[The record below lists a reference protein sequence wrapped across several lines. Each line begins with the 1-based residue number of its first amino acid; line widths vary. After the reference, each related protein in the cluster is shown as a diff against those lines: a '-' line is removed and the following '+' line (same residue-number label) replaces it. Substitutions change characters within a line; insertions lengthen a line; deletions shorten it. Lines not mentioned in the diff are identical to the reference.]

1 MTLYSATEPSGRPR
15 PPMRAKRT
23 PGQSAST
30 TEQRPGLYQRRISRF
45 RRISSRSVTL
55 TAPRRGER
63 PISRF
68 RWIPAAAGWTVGV
81 IATLSLIASVSPVI
95 RWLIKVPREFINNY
109 LFNFPDTSFAWSFVL
124 ALLAGALTARK
135 RIAWWLLVLNLLVAA
150 GWNIGGLAADNNT
163 ALNIFGESLG
173 LVLHVAALGVLV
185 LAYRE
190 FWAKVRRG
198 ALYKAAAVLIT
209 GWAIGILL
217 SWGLVEMFPRT
228 LAPDD
233 RLFYVVDRVVGF
245 AVAGPGSFAGRPHVF
260 LNALFGLF
268 SAFALIA
275 AAIVL
280 FQSQRAE
287 NALTGEDESAIRGL
301 LELYGKNDSLGYFA
315 TRRDKSVVF
324 APSGRAAITYRVE
337 LGVCLASGDPVGDPR
352 AWPQAIDAWLALCQ
366 TYGWTPGNMGA
377 SSAGARAFRDAGLN
391 ALELGDEAILH
402 TGDFKLSGR
411 DMRGVRQAVT
421 RARRSGLTVRIRR
434 HHDIE
439 QDEMKRVTA
448 RADAW
453 RDTESERGFSMALGR
468 LGDPADGDCLLV
480 EAIQPDH
487 TVVAMLS
494 LVPWGQNGVSLD
506 LMRRSAQSP
515 NGTIELMVSE
525 LALHAERIGISCIS
539 LNFAMFRS
547 AFEQGAQLGAGPVAR
562 LWRGFLLFFS
572 RWWQLETLYRSN
584 VKYQPSW
591 VPRYACYEDAR
602 MIPRVGVASVIAEG
616 FLVLP
621 FTRRP
626 KQHTGHHP
634 SVPPTLVATGLLH
647 HDGTAPDVS
656 RFPRADLG
664 RADEDQRRLPEQM
677 RVRLCKLKMLQDSGI
692 DAYPVGEPPSHTVAQ
707 ALGADDPTTISVS
720 GRVLQIRNFGG
731 VLFVQL
737 RDWSAEMQ
745 LLLENSALER
755 GRTADF
761 TKAIDLGDLVEV
773 TGQMGHSQ
781 TGTKSMIVHSWRL
794 IGKCLRPLPNKW
806 KGLTD
811 PEARV
816 RSRYVD
822 LAVNAESRELITARS
837 NVLRAIRDTLC
848 AKGFLEV
855 ETPILQQIHGGAA
868 ARPFITHSNTYDLD
882 LYLRIA
888 PELYLKRLCVGGVE
902 RVFELGRAFRNEGVD
917 SSHNPEFTLLEAYQA
932 HADYTVWIDGS
943 RELIQN
949 AAQAANG
956 AQVVMRPRNPDRR
969 AGTDDYF
976 EPVDISGVWL
986 VKTVHDAVSE
996 ALGEHIDAH
1005 TSLAKLR
1012 TLSDAAQIPYLTRW
1026 DTGAIVLELYEHL
1039 VEARTEQPTFYID
1052 FPTSVSPL
1060 TRPHR
1065 SKPHVA
1071 ERWDLVAWGV
1081 ELGTAYSEL
1090 TDPVEQRRRLQ
1101 EQSLL
1106 AAGGDPEAMEFDED
1120 FLQAME
1126 YAMPP
1131 TGGLGMGV
1139 DRVVMLITGRSI
1151 RETLPF
1157 PLAKPR

>member
-1 MTLYSATEPSGRPR
+1 MTVTTTRPR
-15 PPMRAKRT
+15 AT
-23 PGQSAST
+23 
-30 TEQRPGLYQRRISRF
+30 SRF
-45 RRISSRSVTL
+45 HWV
-55 TAPRRGER
+55 
-63 PISRF
+63 
-68 RWIPAAAGWTVGV
+68 PAAAGWTVGV
-81 IATLSLIASVSPVI
+81 IATLSLLASVSPVL
-95 RWLIKVPREFINNY
+95 RWLIRVPREFINDY

-135 RIAWWLLVLNLLVAA
+135 RIGWWVLVGNLVIAAVLNVT
-150 GWNIGGLAADNNT
+150 GLAGDNKT
-163 ALNIFGESLG
+163 ALQIFGDTLG
-173 LVLHVAALGVLV
+173 LTLHLAAIVVLV
-185 LAYRE
+185 LGYRE

-198 ALYKAAAVLIT
+198 ALFKAAAVLVA
-209 GWAIGILL
+209 GWAIAIAL
-217 SWGLVEMFPRT
+217 SWGLVELFPRT
-228 LAPDD
+228 LERQD
-233 RLFYVVDRVVGF
+233 RLPYVANRVIGF
-245 AVAGPGSFAGRPHVF
+245 ALADKDLFQGRPSVV
-260 LNALFGLF
+260 LNAIFGLLG
-268 SAFALIA
+268 ALALMA

-324 APSGRAAITYRVE
+324 APNGRAAITYRVE
-337 LGVCLASGDPVGDPR
+337 VGVCLASGDPLGDPR
-352 AWPQAIDAWLALCQ
+352 AWPQAIDAWLQLCQ
-366 TYGWTPGNMGA
+366 AYGWTPGVMGT
-377 SSAGARAFRDAGLN
+377 SSHAAQAFRAAGLT

-402 TGDFKLSGR
+402 TADFKLSGP

-421 RARRSGLTVRIRR
+421 RARRAGLTVRIRR
-434 HHDIE
+434 HRE
-439 QDEMKRVTA
+439 LPAEEMKQVIA

-453 RDTESERGFSMALGR
+453 RDTETERGFSMALGR
-468 LGDPADGDCLLV
+468 LGDPADSDCLLV
-480 EAIQPDH
+480 EAVDQGNQ
-487 TVVAMLS
+487 VVAMLS
-494 LVPWGQNGVSLD
+494 LVPWGHNGVSLD
-506 LMRRSAQSP
+506 LMRRSPQSP

-525 LALHAERIGISCIS
+525 LTLNADRLGITRIS

-547 AFEQGAQLGAGPVAR
+547 AFAQGSQLGAGPVAR
-562 LWRGFLLFFS
+562 LWRGFLVFFS

-584 VKYQPSW
+584 VKYQPEW

-616 FLVLP
+616 VLVLP
-621 FTRRP
+621 FSRRN

-634 SVPPTLVATGLLH
+634 SVPETLVASGLLH
-647 HDGTAPDVS
+647 HDGTAPDLS
-656 RFPRADLG
+656 ELQQAELSG
-664 RADEDQRRLPEQM
+664 TDERQPRLPEQM
-677 RVRLCKLKMLQDSGI
+677 RVRLAKLRALQQSGI
-692 DAYPVGEPPSHTVAQ
+692 DPYPVGHPPNHTVVE
-707 ALGADDPTTISVS
+707 ALAADDQTSVTVS
-720 GRVLQIRNFGG
+720 GRILRIRDFGG
-731 VLFVQL
+731 VLFAQL
-737 RDWSAEMQ
+737 RDWSGEMQ
-745 LLLENSALER
+745 VLLDNSLLDDS
-755 GRTADF
+755 GTAGF
-761 TKAIDLGDLVEV
+761 TRAIDLGDLVEV
-773 TGQMGHSQ
+773 TGHMGSSK
-781 TGTKSMIVHSWRL
+781 TGTRSLIVRRWRL

-816 RSRYVD
+816 RTRYLD
-822 LAVNAESRELITARS
+822 LAINAESRRLITARS
-837 NVLRAIRDTLC
+837 SVLRAIRETLF
-848 AKGFLEV
+848 AKGFVEV
-855 ETPILQQIHGGAA
+855 ETPVLQQIHGGAT
-868 ARPFITHSNTYDLD
+868 ARPFVTHINTYDLD

-917 SSHNPEFTLLEAYQA
+917 FSHNPEFTLLEAYQA
-932 HADYTVWIDGS
+932 NADYLTWIDGC

-949 AAQAANG
+949 AAEAANG
-956 AQVVMRPRNPDRR
+956 AHVVMRPRPDSSD
-969 AGTDDYF
+969 GKL
-976 EPVDISGVWL
+976 EPVDISGAWP

-996 ALGEHIDAH
+996 ALGEHIEPGTD
-1005 TSLAKLR
+1005 LAKLR
-1012 TLSDAAQIPYLTRW
+1012 KLSDAAGIPYLSRW
-1026 DTGAIVLELYEHL
+1026 DAGAVVLELYEHL
-1039 VEARTEQPTFYID
+1039 VEARTEEPTFYTD
-1052 FPTSVSPL
+1052 FPSSVSPL

-1065 SKPHVA
+1065 SKCDVA
-1071 ERWDLVAWGV
+1071 ERWDLVAWGI

-1106 AAGGDPEAMEFDED
+1106 AAGGDPEAMQLDED

>member
-1 MTLYSATEPSGRPR
+1 M
-15 PPMRAKRT
+15 
-23 PGQSAST
+23 
-30 TEQRPGLYQRRISRF
+30 
-45 RRISSRSVTL
+45 
-55 TAPRRGER
+55 
-63 PISRF
+63 
-68 RWIPAAAGWTVGV
+68 PAAAGWTVGV

-95 RWLIKVPREFINNY
+95 RWVIRVPREFINDY

-135 RIAWWLLVLNLLVAA
+135 RIAWWLLVLNLVVAA
-150 GWNIGGLAADNNT
+150 GFNVAGLASGDNT
-163 ALNIFGESLG
+163 ELRTFGEELG
-173 LVLHVAALGVLV
+173 LVLHVGALVLLL

-190 FWAKVRRG
+190 FWAKVRPG
-198 ALYKAAAVLIT
+198 ALYKAAGVLIT

-217 SWGLVEMFPRT
+217 SWGLVELFPRT
-228 LAPDD
+228 LAPGD

-268 SAFALIA
+268 SALALIA

-352 AWPQAIDAWLALCQ
+352 AWPQAIEAWLALCQ

-377 SSAGARAFRDAGLN
+377 SSDGARAFREAGLN
-391 ALELGDEAILH
+391 ALELGDEAILR
-402 TGDFKLSGR
+402 TGDFRLSGR

-421 RARRSGLTVRIRR
+421 RARRAGLTVRIRR

-439 QDEMKRVTA
+439 PDEMAHVIA
-448 RADAW
+448 RADDW

-468 LGDPADGDCLLV
+468 LGDPADADCLLV
-480 EAIQPDH
+480 EAIRPDH

-494 LVPWGQNGVSLD
+494 LVPWGRNGVSLD
-506 LMRRSAQSP
+506 LMRRSPQSP

-525 LALHAERIGISCIS
+525 LALHAERMGISRIS

-584 VKYQPSW
+584 MKYQPDW

-621 FTRRP
+621 FTRRNE
-626 KQHTGHHP
+626 QHTGHHP
-634 SVPPTLVATGLLH
+634 SVPPQLVATGLLH
-647 HDGTAPDVS
+647 PDGSAPDLS
-656 RFPRADLG
+656 ELQDDLTA
-664 RADEDQRRLPEQM
+664 ADEHERRLPEQM
-677 RVRLCKLKMLQDSGI
+677 RVRLSKLKMLQDSGI
-692 DAYPVGEPPSHTVAQ
+692 DAYPVGQAPSHTVAQ
-707 ALGADDPTTISVS
+707 ALGSDDGQTTVSVS
-720 GRVLQIRNFGG
+720 GRVLRIRDFGG
-731 VLFVQL
+731 VLFAQL
-737 RDWSAEMQ
+737 RDWSAEVQ
-745 LLLENSALER
+745 LLLDNSVLED
-755 GRTADF
+755 GCTADF

-773 TGQMGHSQ
+773 TGQMGYSK
-781 TGTKSMIVHSWRL
+781 TGTRSLIVHKWRL

-822 LAVNAESRELITARS
+822 LAVNAESRELIAARS
-837 NVLRAIRDTLC
+837 SVLRAIRETLS

-855 ETPILQQIHGGAA
+855 ETPILQQIHGGAT
-868 ARPFITHSNTYDLD
+868 ARPFITHINSYDLD

-917 SSHNPEFTLLEAYQA
+917 FSHNPEFTLLEAYQA
-932 HADYTVWIDGS
+932 HADYTDWIDGC

-956 AQVVMRPRNPDRR
+956 APVVMRPRPG
-969 AGTDDYF
+969 ADDDCL
-976 EPVDISGVWL
+976 EPIDISGVWP

-996 ALGEHIDAH
+996 VLGEHIDAD

-1012 TLSDAAQIPYLTRW
+1012 KLSDAAQIPYLARW
-1026 DTGAIVLELYEHL
+1026 DAGAVVLELYEHL

-1052 FPTSVSPL
+1052 FPLSVSPL

-1065 SKPHVA
+1065 SKRGLA

-1101 EQSLL
+1101 EQSLR
-1106 AAGGDPEAMEFDED
+1106 AAGGDPEAMELDED

-1131 TGGLGMGV
+1131 TGGLGVGV